1 MEHETLSFN
10 RNRDEFF
17 SAFLKRFTT
26 LNKDKVTKVSL
37 PSLLLPEL
45 IIMWNCY
52 QFVVAKCY
60 LELHDISVSTGI
72 IKPPEIR
79 NKILLWQND
88 LKRILK
94 FEAVFNRG
102 LEAVH
107 DCSSSAALLSVIVPG
122 GSHGTL
128 RTSLVQTTINYGKR
142 GEFACFWLFHF
153 LRLNTLIG
161 HDTWWKCSLVKKY
174 HSFIDD
180 TWYIRWYINWLLM
193 IINDTNLILGL
204 KNCILII
211 VSIRRQELVLTC
223 LM

>member
-60 LELHDISVSTGI
+60 LEPHDISVSTGI

-122 GSHGTL
+122 GSHGKLWTG
-128 RTSLVQTTINYGKR
+128 LVETTINYGKK
-142 GEFACFWLFHF
+142 GGVCLFLSSYWLLLTFSF
-153 LRLNTLIG
+153 L
-161 HDTWWKCSLVKKY
+161 DTEYFDWSRHLVKMLSCQIA
-174 HSFIDD
+174 SFIHW
-180 TWYIRWYINWLLM
+180 WYMIYPLIYQL
-193 IINDTNLILGL
+193 IINDNKWYKFDSWIEKLQI
-204 KNCILII
+204 NH
-211 VSIRRQELVLTC
+211 SFH
-223 LM
+223 

>member
-17 SAFLKRFTT
+17 SVFLKRFTT
-26 LNKDKVTKVSL
+26 LNKDNVTKVSL

-94 FEAVFNRG
+94 FEAVFKRG
-102 LEAVH
+102 SEAVH

-122 GSHGTL
+122 GLHGTL
-128 RTSLVQTTINYGKR
+128 WTSLVETTINYGKK
-142 GEFACFWLFHF
+142 GGVCLFLSSYWLLLTFSF
-153 LRLNTLIG
+153 LETEYFDWSQ
-161 HDTWWKCSLVKKY
+161 HLVKMLSCQIV
-174 HSFIDD
+174 SFIH
-180 TWYIRWYINWLLM
+180 
-193 IINDTNLILGL
+193 
-204 KNCILII
+204 
-211 VSIRRQELVLTC
+211 
-223 LM
+223 

>member
-26 LNKDKVTKVSL
+26 LNKDKDTKVSL

-107 DCSSSAALLSVIVPG
+107 DCSSSAALLSVIGPG
-122 GSHGTL
+122 GLHGTIW
-128 RTSLVQTTINYGKR
+128 TSLVETTINYGKR
-142 GEFACFWLFHF
+142 GEFACFWVHIDSFWHF
-153 LRLNTLIG
+153 PFLGLNTLIG
-161 HDTWWKCSLVKKY
+161 HDTWLKCSLVKKY

-180 TWYIRWYINWLLM
+180 TWYICYQLV
-193 IINDTNLILGL
+193 INDNEGYKFDSWIEKLQ
-204 KNCILII
+204 II
-211 VSIRRQELVLTC
+211 HSFH
-223 LM
+223 